1 MKLLR
6 RTSRA
11 ELPERL
17 DALAS
22 AVASGENWLPGDLIA
37 EARRVVERA
46 GERRR
51 LSSGHTVVAL
61 AGSTGSGKSSLF
73 NATTGLEIARVGV
86 RRPTTSEPLACIW
99 GSYGA
104 GELLDWLGIPPRHRI
119 PKESVLDS
127 AEADALDGL
136 VLLDLPDHD
145 SAVRSHQLQ
154 VDRLVKRVDVFV
166 WVVDPQKYAD
176 AALHEQYLRPMAD
189 HAAVTVVVLNQIDLL
204 SHDDVKACV
213 ADMERILTEEG
224 LPKIPIFPM
233 SAVTGSGSGYF
244 IELVRSSVAGGRAA
258 VERCGAFVSGAAD
271 ALLTAAGSGTPK
283 GPVKETKAQL
293 VATFADAAGI
303 DVVADAVGGSYRR
316 RAHAATGWPF
326 TKWLGRLRRDP
337 LRRLGLRREAVSSGL
352 ALPRPTPVQR
362 SRADAAVRAFTD
374 AAVAGGPKPWIAQVR
389 AVSNSAANRLP
400 DELDREVAGT
410 NVDIEHRPR
419 WWLAVGV
426 VQQVLTLA
434 TLVGI
439 GWLAALAAGRWLQ
452 LPEIPTP
459 EIGALPV
466 PTVLVLGGVVLG
478 VITAVLSRLFAR
490 TGARRRAGLVRRKL
504 HAAVEATVS
513 TEVIKP
519 VAHEVERL
527 EAFRASAK
535 VAKA

>member
-11 ELPERL
+11 GLPERL
-17 DALAS
+17 DALSA
-22 AVASGENWLPGDLIA
+22 AVAGGESWLPGEVIA

-61 AGSTGSGKSSLF
+61 AGSTGSGKSTLF

-86 RRPTTSEPLACIW
+86 RRPTTSEPLACVW
-99 GSYGA
+99 GTYGA
-104 GELLDWLGIPPRHRI
+104 AELLDWLGIPPRHRI
-119 PKESVLDS
+119 PKESLLDS
-127 AEADALDGL
+127 AESDALDGL

-145 SAVRSHQLQ
+145 SAVRSHQMQ

-189 HAAVTVVVLNQIDLL
+189 HAAVTVVVLNQIDVL
-204 SHDDVKACV
+204 SPDDVKACV
-213 ADMERILTEEG
+213 ADMERILAEDG
-224 LPKIPIFPM
+224 LPKIPIFPVA
-233 SAVTGSGSGYF
+233 AVNGDGMGDF
-244 IELVRSSVAGGRAA
+244 IDQLRATVAQRRAA
-258 VERCGAFVSGAAD
+258 EDRVGADVSSAAD
-271 ALLTAAGSGTPK
+271 SLLTAAGPGSPK
-283 GPVKETKAQL
+283 GPVKESKEQL

-303 DVVADAVGGSYRR
+303 DVVADAAGGSYRR

-326 TKWLGRLRRDP
+326 TKWLVRMRRDP
-337 LRRLGLRREAVSSGL
+337 LRRLGLRRETVSSGL

-374 AAVAGGPKPWIAQVR
+374 AAVSGGPKAWIAQVR

-400 DELDREVAGT
+400 GELDSAVADT

-419 WWLAVGV
+419 WWQVIGF
-426 VQQVLTLA
+426 VQQVLTLG
-434 TLVGI
+434 TLVGL
-439 GWLAALAAGRWLQ
+439 GWLVALAAGEWLQ
-452 LPEIPTP
+452 VPEIPTP
-459 EIGALPV
+459 QVGALPV
-466 PTVLVLGGVVLG
+466 PTFLVLGGVVLG
-478 VITAVLSRLFAR
+478 IVVSALSRLFAR
-490 TGARRRAGLVRRKL
+490 TGARRRAALVRRKL
-504 HAAVEATVS
+504 HDAVENTVS
-513 TEVIKP
+513 TEVIAP
-519 VAHEVERL
+519 ISGEVARL
-527 EAFRASAK
+527 EAFRESAK

>member
-6 RTSRA
+6 RPSRA
-11 ELPERL
+11 ALPERL
-17 DALAS
+17 DALAA
-22 AVASGENWLPGDLIA
+22 AVAAGENWLPGDVVA

-73 NATTGLEIARVGV
+73 NAITGLEIARVGV
-86 RRPTTSEPLACIW
+86 RRPTTSEPLACVW

-104 GELLDWLGIPPRHRI
+104 AELLDWLGIPPRHRI

-145 SAVRSHQLQ
+145 SAVHSHQVQ

-189 HAAVTVVVLNQIDLL
+189 HAAVTTVILNQVDLL
-204 SHDDVKACV
+204 GPDDVRACV
-213 ADMERILTEEG
+213 ADMERIVAEDG
-224 LPKIPIFPM
+224 LPKIPIFPA
-233 SAVTGSGSGYF
+233 SAVTGDGLHDF
-244 IELVRSSVAGGRAA
+244 FDLLRATVAQRRAA
-258 VERCGAFVSGAAD
+258 EDRIGADVSSAAD
-271 ALLTAAGSGTPK
+271 SLLTAAGSGSPR
-283 GPVKETKAQL
+283 GPVKESREQL
-293 VATFADAAGI
+293 VATFAEAAGV
-303 DVVADAVGGSYRR
+303 DVVADAAGGSYRR

-326 TKWLGRLRRDP
+326 TKWLARLKRDP
-337 LRRLGLRREAVSSGL
+337 LRGLGLRRETVSSGL

-362 SRADAAVRAFTD
+362 SRADSAVREFTD
-374 AAVAGGPKPWIAQVR
+374 AAVAGGPKAWVSQVR

-400 DELDREVAGT
+400 DELDRAVADT

-419 WWLAVGV
+419 WWQVVGI

-434 TLVGI
+434 TLVGL
-439 GWLAALAAGRWLQ
+439 GWLVALAAGRWLE
-452 LPEIPTP
+452 LPDFPTP
-459 EIGALPV
+459 QIGALAL
-466 PTVLVLGGVVLG
+466 PTALVLGSVVVGIVLG
-478 VITAVLSRLFAR
+478 VLSRLFAR
-490 TGARRRAGLVRRKL
+490 TGARRRVALVRRKL
-504 HAAVEATVS
+504 HDAVETTVS
-513 TEVIKP
+513 AEVIKP
-519 VAHEVERL
+519 VSHEVERL
-527 EAFRASAK
+527 ESFRASAK
-535 VAKA
+535 VAKG